1 MHARSETFDLQK
13 ALLNPAAVFG
23 APKAIVEDA
32 RLSREQKLQLLKQ
45 WEQDALNL
53 AMAEGEGMTGG
64 EESMLGR
71 VRLAINAVKGGSSR
85 ARPFR
90 AKHAR

>member
-32 RLSREQKLQLLKQ
+32 RLTREQKLRLLEQ
-45 WEQDALNL
+45 WEHDALSL
-53 AMAEGEGMTGG
+53 AVAEGEGMSGG

-71 VRLAINAVKGGSSR
+71 VRLAINAVKRGGSR
-85 ARPFR
+85 ARSVR
-90 AKHAR
+90 AGQEA